1 MAGKMIELLKISSLA
16 VFDQA
21 EIEFGEGLNCITG
34 ETGAGKSLIIKAL
47 TILMGAR
54 TSADIVRTGRDKAVI
69 EALIHNGDMDTVLR
83 REISAAG
90 RSRCFING
98 ELATLEKLGLVSSGL
113 VHIYGQHEYQDLLS
127 PREQMRILEDIFP
140 LSRHGIFEAYEQL
153 TALND
158 KLLQTVKLIENTT
171 SERANLEHTVSE
183 IESAEI
189 HENLEAELK
198 TDLEVALS
206 AQELQESSLRLNGI
220 LYSDNRSIIDILSD
234 VKGILAK
241 MLVHDKRISTTLDE
255 ISAISIE
262 VEDIAQGLLSLSQ
275 EYEFDQARIE
285 ELESRLHILTDL
297 KRKYRSDEAGLIVIK
312 DKAKEE
318 LALIEDSSQTLDEI
332 RLSLKNGL
340 EAYRENIITFLQKR
354 LTAADAFSM
363 SINSDLEE
371 LGMPG
376 TVFKVS
382 QITGQGLGEIF
393 SRNDIPSLSPGQ
405 LLEGEF
411 MISTNV
417 GLDMIPLARAAS
429 GGELSRIMLAIKA
442 RQRKGIEG
450 SMIFDEIDAGIG
462 GQAAIK
468 IADKLKSL
476 SEKSQA
482 IIVTHLHQVAS
493 AADAHLV
500 VEKVILDG
508 ETFSSV
514 KAVKGENRVAEL
526 ARMMGGEAP
535 GEALIRHA
543 RKLIKLKT
551 LNFQFIML
559 CRFNDY

>member
-16 VFDQA
+16 VFDEA

-54 TSADIVRTGRDKAVI
+54 TSADLVRTGRDKAVI
-69 EALIHNGDMDTVLR
+69 EALINNGDMETILR

-98 ELATLEKLGLVSSGL
+98 ELATQEKLCQVSSGL
-113 VHIYGQHEYQDLLS
+113 IHIYGQHEYQDLLS
-127 PREQMRILEDIFP
+127 PREQMRILEDIFS
-140 LSRHGIFEAYEQL
+140 LSRQCIFESYEQL
-153 TALND
+153 KTLND
-158 KLLQTVKLIENTT
+158 WLVQTLKLIENTT
-171 SERANLEHTVSE
+171 SESANLEHTVEE

-189 HENLEAELK
+189 HENLETELK

-206 AQELQESSLRLNGI
+206 AQELQESSLRLNGM
-220 LYSDNRSIIDILSD
+220 LYSDSRSIIDMLSD

-241 MLVHDKRISTTLDE
+241 MLAHDKRISATLDE
-255 ISAISIE
+255 ISAISIK

-285 ELESRLHILTDL
+285 ELEARLHILTDL
-297 KRKYRSDEAGLIVIK
+297 KRKYRTDEAGLIVIR
-312 DKAKEE
+312 DRAKEE
-318 LALIEDSSQTLDEI
+318 LALIGDSSQALDEI
-332 RLSLKNGL
+332 RLSLKNAL
-340 EAYRENIITFLQKR
+340 QTYRGHIETFLTQR
-354 LTAADAFSM
+354 LTADDDFSKG
-363 SINSDLEE
+363 INSDLED

-382 QITGQGLGEIF
+382 QITNQELGDIF
-393 SRNDIPSLSPGQ
+393 LRNDMPSLSPGQ

-411 MISTNV
+411 MVSTNV

-442 RQRKGIEG
+442 RQRKGLEG

-462 GQAAIK
+462 GQAAIM

-493 AADAHLV
+493 AADTHLV
-500 VEKVILDG
+500 VVKAILDG

-514 KAVKGENRVAEL
+514 KTVKGEGRVDEL
-526 ARMMGGEAP
+526 ARMMGGEIP

-543 RKLIKLKT
+543 RKLVKLKT
-551 LNFQFIML
+551 
-559 CRFNDY
+559 